1 MAGEI
6 QTTLVGYIA
15 RDPELRFLPSGKA
28 VASFSMGVSNR
39 VKEGD
44 AWVDGETT
52 WFSISVWEGFAENV
66 VESLHKG
73 DRVIVQGGMFTRAYT
88 TKEGEKR
95 TSLEVRAEAVG
106 PDLRYGTAY
115 GAKIQGTRTSG
126 ASAPFSAST
135 GPAADPWAV
144 TPNTH
149 NEQPPF

>member
-95 TSLEVRAEAVG
+95 TSLEVRAEAIG
-106 PDLRYGTAY
+106 PDLRYATASV
-115 GAKIQGTRTSG
+115 AKIQGTRTSG